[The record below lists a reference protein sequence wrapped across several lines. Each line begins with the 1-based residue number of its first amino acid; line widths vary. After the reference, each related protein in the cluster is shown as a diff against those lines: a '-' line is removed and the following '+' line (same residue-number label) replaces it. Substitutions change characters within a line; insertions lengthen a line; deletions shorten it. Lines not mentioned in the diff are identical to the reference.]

1 MVQHNTTFVITGT
14 VKGTSRDSI
23 YRQLDLQSLAERRW
37 PRKTFQNN
45 SFSKLSMLFYLY
57 IYSHILDT
65 MVNEFITQDQQIKT
79 ILDNSLL
86 EQKYLSHLF
95 FLIVLKSGIILGRT
109 FKNLNQQFILKRKF
123 SVSSDPKKTQ
133 FLRFITN

>member
-1 MVQHNTTFVITGT
+1 
-14 VKGTSRDSI
+14 
-23 YRQLDLQSLAERRW
+23 
-37 PRKTFQNN
+37 
-45 SFSKLSMLFYLY
+45 MLFYLY

-65 MVNEFITQDQQIKT
+65 MVKEFIKQDQQIKT

-109 FKNLNQQFILKRKF
+109 FKNLNQQFTLKRKF

-133 FLRFITN
+133 FLRFMTN